1 MRQGHVC
8 PSRFHSRSRIALY
21 GACAGVHSLS
31 AQQALAFKCAVTST
45 IPAPPSAL
53 SFGPFWIYPASIT
66 SSPGAFCSGSIW
78 LLNLSPLAWGLKN
91 FLLSTCSGL
100 CLTTTSWESGRKVR
114 GGWWETNG
122 GLHSL
127 LPFLTL
133 LSQPASQGSL
143 PRRPETLCL
152 TPRSQCVLTS
162 LVRLSLRRA
171 DVAQSFSWIHTL
183 YGGPMGVHLHV
194 RSNRKCFLFYNS

>member
-1 MRQGHVC
+1 MKQGHVC

-21 GACAGVHSLS
+21 GACAGAHSLS
-31 AQQALAFKCAVTST
+31 APQALAFKCAVTSA

-53 SFGPFWIYPASIT
+53 SFGPFFWIYPASIT

-100 CLTTTSWESGRKVR
+100 CLTTTSRESGRKVR

-143 PRRPETLCL
+143 PRRPETLSHTQEPVCSHL
-152 TPRSQCVLTS
+152 PSEAEPAQGWCSPVL
-162 LVRLSLRRA
+162 LL
-171 DVAQSFSWIHTL
+171 DPHTL
-183 YGGPMGVHLHV
+183 WRPYGCTLTCQVKQKM
-194 RSNRKCFLFYNS
+194 LFVLQ